1 MWTVSRLRLAFLRD
15 APVRR
20 ALSTHRS
27 RGTQLGPRGSINRP
41 KPIQP
46 TPKASQPAHQPEEPA
61 TTPTD
66 APNPSYDPAHNT
78 LLSPVHIP
86 EDPNAVLKE
95 NHPATN
101 LLANSG
107 LVVQRQLEMMTV
119 MVYVYYSFIWS
130 SMSYTNNSCTAVL
143 SKPTNMSLWTRK
155 GTTSDTWLNKR
166 KEYQIPWRDKCSVL
180 VGAS

>member
-1 MWTVSRLRLAFLRD
+1 MWAAPRLRLALLRD
-15 APVRR
+15 TPVRR

-27 RGTQLGPRGSINRP
+27 RSTPLGPRGSINRP
-41 KPIQP
+41 KPIQSAL
-46 TPKASQPAHQPEEPA
+46 KASQPESQPEA
-61 TTPTD
+61 STTAPTD

-78 LLSPVHIP
+78 LLSPVHLP

-119 MVYVYYSFIWS
+119 MVYVYYCVY
-130 SMSYTNNSCTAVL
+130 MAVDIML
-143 SKPTNMSLWTRK
+143 
-155 GTTSDTWLNKR
+155 TTVSQWFR
-166 KEYQIPWRDKCSVL
+166 ASEQICHYGRAREPHRIH
-180 VGAS
+180 G